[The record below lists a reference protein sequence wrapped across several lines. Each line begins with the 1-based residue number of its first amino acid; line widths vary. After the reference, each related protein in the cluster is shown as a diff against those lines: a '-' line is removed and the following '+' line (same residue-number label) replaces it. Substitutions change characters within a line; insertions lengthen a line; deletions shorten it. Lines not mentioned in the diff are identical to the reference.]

1 MQVLYIQRTIYSST
15 DGRPEG
21 QAKQGEEETK
31 ESLQS
36 KRSTGEMKII
46 GEAESCKRTSDQKD
60 FKITDSRISYS
71 PAQSS
76 LHNLAGRSVASTT
89 RESKRTSP
97 ASSKTDVRKPR
108 SLHEMPPG
116 LYQLERKISILEA
129 KFESLSAAPTN
140 LELVQQA
147 RDLQS
152 RDSSTTA
159 AGDMWQAMNLVRRI
173 EVTEGA
179 INGITAMLDDI
190 SEQLKKMKENC
201 PDGAFQELS
210 SKLEN
215 MSSTNLG
222 KSDELRAK
230 LAEIDGKLRNIVHK
244 TDLKPFIT
252 VKKMNEMMAD
262 KLQNYR
268 QLSPT
273 VPKSP
278 KKTLSSKIAQTE
290 VIETSSQPAQT
301 SPTQEVSSN
310 EAAQPLTSGEAAE
323 ETRSNEQPQTET
335 TTLTEGDDQVPAKSA
350 TPNSDQAA
358 PETTATTPFSE
369 RAGSEQAD
377 YEGTVFSEAESVDVE
392 SLQIEERGDERRG
405 SLTAEAY
412 EELCATM
419 QNWSVFREEAAQKIS
434 DLEERLSNTVDKNS
448 LLNLEKELKN
458 LAEIQSKLSE
468 VNDRPLIG
476 PIASQKD
483 LTSLETS
490 LDGQLQA
497 FTKSLQDM
505 KQKFFQL
512 YEMKETIGGL
522 KESEDQMKSDIDHI
536 RREIVNIMKQLDDE
550 QGKFSFF

>member
-1 MQVLYIQRTIYSST
+1 
-15 DGRPEG
+15 
-21 QAKQGEEETK
+21 
-31 ESLQS
+31 
-36 KRSTGEMKII
+36 
-46 GEAESCKRTSDQKD
+46 
-60 FKITDSRISYS
+60 
-71 PAQSS
+71 
-76 LHNLAGRSVASTT
+76 
-89 RESKRTSP
+89 
-97 ASSKTDVRKPR
+97 
-108 SLHEMPPG
+108 MPPG

-550 QGKFSFF
+550 QGKFSKFCFF